1 MKKHKFLSIFVALLI
16 IALPVMAAFTGLD
29 LDVTL
34 SNLRRELFF
43 DYRQIDK
50 TREKLSS
57 KYEDQHQKMVEI
69 VKKCNDLSLMLYSQK
84 QEYTFDISYALEKVT
99 REYNDFNKNRTP
111 YDRIVA
117 GLDVEI
123 GRYARLIESLRR
135 LPPELEAVEVLPDS
149 LAYHNDMLD
158 AHLMRNESLLQQ
170 ELMEKV
176 EAVLA
181 LNALHDSIAL
191 QDSTAVLNTVA
202 VLDTIALQDS
212 TAVLD
217 TITIRDLIA
226 IVDTTAAIEKKN
238 ISAFILSESGQM
250 DRDTCLFY
258 ATELLKMYAEIRE
271 QVMADSIH
279 YSEARLRMEES
290 YQYARDYYGIL
301 ENKVFVEGQTP
312 WWTILA
318 SPGEYWR
325 ETWRAMNEKYNF
337 SALEKALT
345 SNDIEYTD
353 EEIVNN
359 NQLMNSAR
367 IYWLVI
373 YVLAFFIL
381 WGLAALLMLPV
392 YRFVKPIGKRGA
404 KEQKRYLALLLG
416 CILFIILSYESSDDD
431 LVRKGITIMHTFMW
445 LLVAINAALL
455 IRVEPAKLKYSVR
468 IYLPTIFT
476 ALFVIAC
483 RLLFVPNAFMNF
495 FFPLLLIMLVLWQLA
510 ANLRHGP
517 KADRTDMVIGW
528 VSFGITVV
536 ATVIGW
542 CGFVF
547 LSLIILVWW
556 YFQLAVILGVAS
568 VWSLTLL
575 YKKARLDKKI
585 ATHKDKITYLS
596 DSEKEKML
604 FGATWFYDL
613 IREVLIPV
621 LVLGSIPNCAFS
633 ALSIFEF
640 KDLYLTIF
648 EKPFFTQ
655 GEVQISLYNILF
667 LAGMFAVFRYANKA
681 LHALWQTL
689 AYRSYLRK
697 HDQQTVRTNEVNL
710 SLGNSLITVFVWFVY
725 ADLFIVTLHIPTGAL
740 GLIAGGLSAGIGLAL
755 KDIINNFIYGI
766 QLMGGRLRV
775 GDWIECDGNIGTVTA
790 ISYQTTQIRD
800 YGGPIIA
807 FTNTAL
813 FNKNFKNLTRGNEY
827 VYTKVTIGVPYNSD
841 VDKIRE
847 LLLEASKELLTK
859 DDYGRD
865 VVDPRWGIKVDIADF
880 AESAIVIAMKQ
891 SVLVEKRFGY
901 IKKAKQLI
909 YKTFRE
915 NGITIPFNQLDIH
928 VINDNK
934 NTENSIENNTESNTD
949 NNTEII
955 LENNTENNIENN
967 TENNTNQ

>member
-1 MKKHKFLSIFVALLI
+1 MYIFLALL
-16 IALPVMAAFTGLD
+16 AVAVPVMAAFTGLD

-50 TREKLSS
+50 TREKLTS
-57 KYEDQHQKMVEI
+57 KYEEQHQKMVGI

-84 QEYTFDISYALEKVT
+84 PEYTFDISYALEKVT
-99 REYNDFNKNRTP
+99 REFNEFNKNRTP

-117 GLDVEI
+117 NLDVEI
-123 GRYARLIESLRR
+123 SRYARLIESLRR
-135 LPPELEAVEVLPDS
+135 LPPELEAVDILPDS

-158 AHLMRNESLLQQ
+158 AHLMRGESLLQQ
-170 ELMEKV
+170 ELIEKV
-176 EAVLA
+176 ETILA
-181 LNALHDSIAL
+181 LNAIQDSIAMM
-191 QDSTAVLNTVA
+191 DSTAVMESIVVMDTIS
-202 VLDTIALQDS
+202 VLDT
-212 TAVLD
+212 TAV
-217 TITIRDLIA
+217 RDLIA
-226 IVDTTAAIEKKN
+226 IVDTVAAIKTTV
-238 ISAFILSESGQM
+238 SAFILSEGGQV
-250 DRDTCLFY
+250 DRDSCLFY
-258 ATELLKMYAEIRE
+258 ASELLKMYAQARE

-325 ETWRAMNEKYNF
+325 ETMRAMGEKYSF
-337 SALEKALT
+337 SDLWYAMTGKQ
-345 SNDIEYTD
+345 EYT
-353 EEIVNN
+353 EEQITNDA
-359 NQLMNSAR
+359 QLSNSSK
-367 IYWLVI
+367 IYWFII

-392 YRFVKPIGKRGA
+392 YRLVKPLGKRVV
-404 KEQKRYLALLLG
+404 KEQKRYLALLVA

-431 LVRKGITIMHTFMW
+431 LVRKGVRVAHTFMW
-445 LLVAINAALL
+445 LLAAINAALL
-455 IRVEPAKLKYSVR
+455 IRVDHDKLKHSVR

-476 ALFVIAC
+476 ALFVIVC
-483 RLLFVPNAFMNF
+483 RMLFVPNAFMNF
-495 FFPLLLIMLVLWQLA
+495 FFPLLLLVLVLWQLV

-517 KADRTDMVIGW
+517 KADRIDLVVGW
-528 VSFGITVV
+528 VSFVITVI
-536 ATVIGW
+536 ATLIGW
-542 CGFVF
+542 FGFVF

-556 YFQLAVILGVAS
+556 YFQLAIILAVAS
-568 VWSLTLL
+568 IWSLTLL
-575 YKKARLDKKI
+575 YKEARLDKKI
-585 ATHKDKITYLS
+585 SAYNDKITFLG
-596 DSEKEKML
+596 DSEKEKMV
-604 FGATWFYDL
+604 FGATWFYEL
-613 IREVLIPV
+613 IREVMIPV
-621 LVLGSIPNCAFS
+621 LVLGSIPNCAYW
-633 ALSIFEF
+633 ALNIFEF
-640 KDLYLTIF
+640 KDLYVTLF
-648 EKPFFTQ
+648 DKPFFTQ
-655 GEVQISLYNILF
+655 GEVQVSLYNILF
-667 LAGMFAVFRYANKA
+667 LIGMFATFRYANKA
-681 LHALWQTL
+681 LHTIWQTL

-697 HDQQTVRTNEVNL
+697 HNQETVRTNEVNL

-725 ADLFIVTLHIPTGAL
+725 ADLFIVTLNIPTGAL

-827 VYTKVTIGVPYNSD
+827 VYTKVTIGVPYSSD

-880 AESAIVIAMKQ
+880 ADSAIIIAMKQ

-915 NGITIPFNQLDIH
+915 NGITIPFNQLDVH
-928 VINDNK
+928 MINDDKDK
-934 NTENSIENNTESNTD
+934 NTNE
-949 NNTEII
+949 
-955 LENNTENNIENN
+955 
-967 TENNTNQ
+967 

>member
-1 MKKHKFLSIFVALLI
+1 MSKRKFLSIFAALLAV
-16 IALPVMAAFTGLD
+16 ALPVMAAFTGLD

-34 SNLRRELFF
+34 SNLRRELFY

-50 TREKLSS
+50 TREKLTS
-57 KYEDQHQKMVEI
+57 KYDDQHQKMVGI

-84 QEYTFDISYALEKVT
+84 PEYTFDISYALEKVT
-99 REYNDFNKNRTP
+99 REFNDFNKNRTP

-117 GLDVEI
+117 NLDVEI

-135 LPPELEAVEVLPDS
+135 LPPELEAVDVLPDS
-149 LAYHNDMLD
+149 LAYHNDVLD
-158 AHLMRNESLLQQ
+158 AHLMHNESLLQQ
-170 ELMEKV
+170 ELIVKV
-176 EAVLA
+176 EEVLA
-181 LNALHDSIAL
+181 LNAIRDSIAI
-191 QDSTAVLNTVA
+191 QDSTAVPDAVA
-202 VLDTIALQDS
+202 VLDTIAL
-212 TAVLD
+212 LD
-217 TITIRDLIA
+217 TTSVRDLIA
-226 IVDTTAAIEKKN
+226 IVDTSAIEKKT

-258 ATELLKMYAEIRE
+258 ATELLKMYASIRE
-271 QVMADSIH
+271 QVMADSTH

-312 WWTILA
+312 WWIILS

-325 ETWRAMNEKYNF
+325 ETWRAMNEKYSFTDLWN
-337 SALEKALT
+337 ALIGKE
-345 SNDIEYTD
+345 IEYSD
-353 EEIVNN
+353 EEITNDA
-359 NQLMNSAR
+359 QLSNSAR

-373 YVLAFFIL
+373 YIVVFFIL
-381 WGLAALLMLPV
+381 WGIAALLMLLV
-392 YRFVKPIGKRGA
+392 YRLVKPLGKRVA
-404 KEQKRYLALLLG
+404 KEQKRYLALLIG
-416 CILFIILSYESSDDD
+416 CILFIILSYDVSDDD
-431 LVRKGITIMHTFMW
+431 LVRKSVSVVHTFMW

-455 IRVEPAKLKYSVR
+455 IRVDPVKLKNSVR

-495 FFPLLLIMLVLWQLA
+495 FFPLLLLVLVLWQLA

-556 YFQLAVILGVAS
+556 YFQLAIILAVAS

-575 YKKARLDKKI
+575 YKEARLDKKI
-585 ATHKDKITYLS
+585 SAYNDKITYLG
-596 DSEKEKML
+596 DSEKEKMI
-604 FGATWFYDL
+604 FGATWFYEL
-613 IREVLIPV
+613 IRGILIPW
-621 LVLGSIPNCAFS
+621 LVLGSIPNCAYW
-633 ALSIFEF
+633 ALNIFEF
-640 KDLYLTIF
+640 KDLYSTIF

-655 GEVQISLYNILF
+655 GEVQVSLYNILF
-667 LAGMFAVFRYANKA
+667 LVGMFTAFRYANKA
-681 LHALWQTL
+681 FHTLWQTL
-689 AYRSYLRK
+689 AYRNYLRK
-697 HDQQTVRTNEVNL
+697 HERETVRTNEVNL

-725 ADLFIVTLHIPTGAL
+725 ADLVIVTLNIPTGAL

-827 VYTKVTIGVPYNSD
+827 VYTKVTIGVPYKSD

-859 DDYGRD
+859 DEYGRD
-865 VVDPRWGIKVDIADF
+865 VVDPKWGIKVDIADF

-891 SVLVEKRFGY
+891 SVLVR
-901 IKKAKQLI
+901 
-909 YKTFRE
+909 
-915 NGITIPFNQLDIH
+915 NDSDI
-928 VINDNK
+928 
-934 NTENSIENNTESNTD
+934 
-949 NNTEII
+949 
-955 LENNTENNIENN
+955 
-967 TENNTNQ
+967 